1 MSMLLSKLLGSARNK
16 WSAKSWVQKKTKERS
31 RVVWSHRICKWRKSQ
46 GEWPCLF
53 KRSCWAVHWKKPV
66 KRGTKL
72 SIYVTGSTEC
82 HVLHHADKIANCINY
97 AANHL
102 LDKCPLFLEKTLR
115 DQIASMLRR
124 NFTKLVCNQ
133 WNQDTMSR
141 RVIKGCVAEVA
152 KEITQLLYMDILP
165 KIRSKE
171 IAVLDKIEKRKLPII
186 LLMTQLPQHKR
197 SQIQKLLSCA
207 LFQLRSG
214 IGRMSRGKFR
224 VVQCW

>member
-1 MSMLLSKLLGSARNK
+1 
-16 WSAKSWVQKKTKERS
+16 
-31 RVVWSHRICKWRKSQ
+31 
-46 GEWPCLF
+46 
-53 KRSCWAVHWKKPV
+53 
-66 KRGTKL
+66 
-72 SIYVTGSTEC
+72 
-82 HVLHHADKIANCINY
+82 
-97 AANHL
+97 
-102 LDKCPLFLEKTLR
+102 
-115 DQIASMLRR
+115 
-124 NFTKLVCNQ
+124 
-133 WNQDTMSR
+133 MSR
-141 RVIKGCVAEVA
+141 RVIKGCAAEVA

-224 VVQCW
+224 VVQC

>member
-1 MSMLLSKLLGSARNK
+1 
-16 WSAKSWVQKKTKERS
+16 
-31 RVVWSHRICKWRKSQ
+31 
-46 GEWPCLF
+46 
-53 KRSCWAVHWKKPV
+53 
-66 KRGTKL
+66 
-72 SIYVTGSTEC
+72 
-82 HVLHHADKIANCINY
+82 
-97 AANHL
+97 
-102 LDKCPLFLEKTLR
+102 
-115 DQIASMLRR
+115 
-124 NFTKLVCNQ
+124 
-133 WNQDTMSR
+133 MSR

-165 KIRSKE
+165 K

-224 VVQCW
+224 VVQC